1 MTQRERNLGGLRPA
15 TRAIHSGEHM
25 DIRPAVPTVNPIH
38 LSTTY
43 VFESSSDLDEV
54 FDNPGQGYA
63 YGRFGNPTVRALEAT
78 IAAIENTEAA
88 LAYPSGMAAIH
99 GIFAVLAKPG
109 DHVIVSRDVYG
120 ATLNLLNGYFT
131 EIGVISH
138 FVDVTDLDAVASAVK
153 EFAPKVLFAETISN
167 PLIKVADI
175 KALVDIAHT
184 CGARVVI
191 DNTFASPALIRPA
204 DLGADLTLHS
214 TTKYIAGHG
223 DVLGGVI
230 AGPDELITSL
240 RNLARINGAVPGP
253 FDAWLCSRGL
263 KTLHLRMREHSA
275 NARKVVEWLQQDARI
290 ERVYYPG
297 LTDNTLAGQ
306 FLSDDRGGMVA
317 FEVQGLN
324 QAGAFRYLESL
335 RVIEPAT
342 TLGDVSSLSLHPASS
357 SHRGLSPEQRAEW
370 GIGDNLLRLSV
381 GIEDVRDIIEDIDMA
396 LTEAL
401 SRTLAPVN

>member
-1 MTQRERNLGGLRPA
+1 MTQRERNVGGLRPA

-25 DIRPAVPTVNPIH
+25 DLGPAIPTVNPIH

-43 VFESSSDLDEV
+43 VFESSRDLDEV
-54 FDNPGQGYA
+54 FEDPTQGYA
-63 YGRFGNPTVRALEAT
+63 YGRFGNPTVRALESA
-78 IAAIENTEAA
+78 IAAVENTDAA
-88 LAYPSGMAAIH
+88 IAYPSGMAAIH

-109 DHVIVSRDVYG
+109 DHVVVSRDVYG
-120 ATLNLLNGYFT
+120 ATLTLLNGYFT
-131 EIGVISH
+131 EIGITSH
-138 FVDVTDLDAVASAVK
+138 FVDITDLDAVKAIVADVSPTVI
-153 EFAPKVLFAETISN
+153 FAETISN

-175 KALVDIAHT
+175 NALVAIART

-191 DNTFASPALIRPA
+191 DNTFASPTLIRPT

-230 AGPDELITSL
+230 AGSRELVTSL

-253 FDAWLCSRGL
+253 FDAWLCLRGL

-275 NARKVVEWLQQDARI
+275 NARKVVEWLQQDPRI

-297 LTDNTLAGQ
+297 LMNEDVANQ

-317 FEVQGLN
+317 FEVTGLDKD
-324 QAGAFRYLESL
+324 GAFRYLESL
-335 RVIEPAT
+335 QVIEPAT

-370 GIGDNLLRLSV
+370 GIKENLVRLSV
-381 GIEDVRDIIEDIDMA
+381 GIEDVRDIIDDLDAAITA
-396 LTEAL
+396 AL
-401 SRTLAPVN
+401 SHNLAPVN